1 MSLASNL
8 GVHIWQSL
16 EMPVYD
22 LTIEPKGHARRW
34 HCLRNRKV
42 ESVMQESGQKRK
54 INSVSRNFENH
65 DFEGQ
70 NGQIKPFQTYYQLS

>member
-54 INSVSRNFENH
+54 IKIVFPAILRIMTSRANMDKLNH
-65 DFEGQ
+65 L
-70 NGQIKPFQTYYQLS
+70 KL